1 VAAAAAGRGVR
12 AAAARVGAAAWN
24 RSREGEGPGPV
35 TEEGEGEGGAAGK
48 DAAAHLDAHEE
59 VGAVL
64 EVAPA
69 AGEGAARGVD
79 GGVGVGGGVELPDL
93 AADVGVLRAEPG
105 VPAPLRDP
113 QAPHPRAVPH
123 ASSAQLKCG
132 GCRRVSSGRAGEGD
146 PNPPRTAGAPLRV
159 RACVAWLPV
168 PGGLAGSRFFYRATG
183 PVGQSPSASA
193 SW

>member
-1 VAAAAAGRGVR
+1 
-12 AAAARVGAAAWN
+12 VGAAAWN
-24 RSREGEGPGPV
+24 RSRELEGEGLGPG
-35 TEEGEGEGGAAGK
+35 TEEGREEGGAAGK

-132 GCRRVSSGRAGEGD
+132 GCRRVSSGRAGGRGRSQSAAD
-146 PNPPRTAGAPLRV
+146 GRRSPPRACLRGVAPGPGR
-159 RACVAWLPV
+159 
-168 PGGLAGSRFFYRATG
+168 PGGI
-183 PVGQSPSASA
+183 PSLL
-193 SW
+193 

>member
-1 VAAAAAGRGVR
+1 M
-12 AAAARVGAAAWN
+12 GAAAWN
-24 RSREGEGPGPV
+24 RSRELEGEGLGPG
-35 TEEGEGEGGAAGK
+35 TEEGREEGGAAGK

-113 QAPHPRAVPH
+113 QAPHRPPQMRRASGGEGSDPPRPAGAWLGLAPGTGRPGSPSV
-123 ASSAQLKCG
+123 AGVDEWRGES
-132 GCRRVSSGRAGEGD
+132 REDSSGWGVDLIWDLSGVRSSSRCCSGQLHFY
-146 PNPPRTAGAPLRV
+146 PCSPLG
-159 RACVAWLPV
+159 CLNS
-168 PGGLAGSRFFYRATG
+168 L
-183 PVGQSPSASA
+183 
-193 SW
+193 